1 MYQAGSTGSINANLA
16 ASAGTH
22 TLVVRAWDSSGAYGD
37 QTLTV
42 AVKQVA
48 VNISNPANNAS
59 VTSPVDIVAGAS
71 SANVV
76 TGWQIYVDSIPWYGQ
91 NDANMVNANL
101 AMSPGTH
108 SIAVRAWDSTGAFGD
123 QTIKVT
129 VP

>member
-1 MYQAGSTGSINANLA
+1 
-16 ASAGTH
+16 
-22 TLVVRAWDSSGAYGD
+22 AYGD
-37 QTLTV
+37 QTLAV

-76 TGWQIYVDSIPWYGQ
+76 TGWQIYVDSTPWYGQ
-91 NDANMVNANL
+91 NNANTVDANL

-108 SIAVRAWDSTGAFGD
+108 TVLVRAWDSTGAFGD
-123 QTIKVT
+123 QTVRVT